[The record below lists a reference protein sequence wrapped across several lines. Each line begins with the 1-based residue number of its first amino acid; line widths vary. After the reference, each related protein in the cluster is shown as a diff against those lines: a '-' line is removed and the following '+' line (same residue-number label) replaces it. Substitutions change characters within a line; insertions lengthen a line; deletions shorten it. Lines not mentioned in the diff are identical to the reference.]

1 MEQIRVLLVDDHT
14 LLRQGLR
21 SMLELNQNIVVV
33 GEAGDGEEAI
43 AKTEE
48 LSPNVVLM
56 DITLLPGMDGIQA
69 TQRIKQTYPKVNVIM
84 LTMHGD
90 DYHAFE
96 AIKAGASG
104 YLVKSATQDELV
116 KAIEVAHAG
125 ESVFHPTI
133 TKESMKGFL
142 HMVEGK
148 GAKPKVLRLTQREKE
163 VIESLCQGASNKEI
177 AERLFISQKAVKS
190 HLQSIFEKLN
200 VSNRTQAVAHAFREG
215 IVS

>member
-1 MEQIRVLLVDDHT
+1 MERIRVLLVDDHT

-104 YLVKSATQDELV
+104 YLVKSVTHDELV